1 MEDKQRPL
9 KSATGKVKDILN
21 TYMRGDESTDA
32 GNSDPVVQAST
43 STDINQVHIHAEVSH
58 TESTDRSMDDAM
70 TVVAAVQKEKD
81 EIKDQ
86 LLRKVAEFENY
97 KRRTD
102 REKEQLAL
110 YVSERTFSKLVE
122 LLDDLHAAIEAGK
135 KSDDY
140 ASMLHGVEMIYSKA
154 MKMYEEHGVKPLV
167 VEENLPFN
175 VDEHEALMHIPHP
188 NIAEGLI
195 VQQVQRG
202 YKLHDKVIRHA
213 KVVTSAGSGE

>member
-21 TYMRGDESTDA
+21 TYMRGDDSAEA
-32 GNSDPVVQAST
+32 AHSDPVVQAST
-43 STDINQVHIHAEVSH
+43 STDINQVHIHSEVSQA
-58 TESTDRSMDDAM
+58 ESTDRSVDDAM
-70 TVVAAVQKEKD
+70 AMVAAVQKERD
-81 EIKDQ
+81 DMKDQ

-122 LLDDLHAAIEAGK
+122 LLDDLHAALEAGK

-167 VEENLPFN
+167 VEENLPLN

-188 NIAEGLI
+188 QIAEGLI

-213 KVVTSAGSGE
+213 KVITSAGSGA

>member
-1 MEDKQRPL
+1 
-9 KSATGKVKDILN
+9 
-21 TYMRGDESTDA
+21 
-32 GNSDPVVQAST
+32 
-43 STDINQVHIHAEVSH
+43 
-58 TESTDRSMDDAM
+58 
-70 TVVAAVQKEKD
+70 
-81 EIKDQ
+81 
-86 LLRKVAEFENY
+86 
-97 KRRTD
+97 
-102 REKEQLAL
+102 
-110 YVSERTFSKLVE
+110 VE
-122 LLDDLHAAIEAGK
+122 LLDDLHAALEAGK

>member
-21 TYMRGDESTDA
+21 TYMRGDESAEA
-32 GNSDPVVQAST
+32 GNADPVVQAST
-43 STDINQVHIHAEVSH
+43 STDINQVHVHTEVSQA
-58 TESTDRSMDDAM
+58 ESADRGTDDAM
-70 TVVAAVQKEKD
+70 TMVAAVQKEKD

-122 LLDDLHAAIEAGK
+122 LLDDLHAALEAGK

-213 KVVTSAGSGE
+213 KVITSAGSGA